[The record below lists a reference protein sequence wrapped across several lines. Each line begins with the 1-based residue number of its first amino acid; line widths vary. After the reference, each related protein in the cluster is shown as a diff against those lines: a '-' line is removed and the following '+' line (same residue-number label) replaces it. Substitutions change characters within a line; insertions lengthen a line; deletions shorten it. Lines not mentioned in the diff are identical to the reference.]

1 MNHRRF
7 PSPLA
12 GLVVTIVLATAG
24 HSLAGQGRDSVSR
37 EDLVSAVERGSGPNV
52 GNPNAPVVMV
62 EFSDYQCRYCRE
74 FWRETYPRI
83 EESYIR
89 TGKVRLVHRHLAILG
104 ASSVQAAQA
113 ASCADD
119 QAKFWQ
125 YHDALFK
132 NTSPFAFTA
141 SRLKQYARDLG
152 LDERAFDTCLD
163 SKKYAQRV
171 EAETI
176 VGRALGAT
184 GTPTFLLNG
193 QLLIGAHPFAT
204 FQQALDA
211 LLSSPPRNRSG
222 QTR

>member
-1 MNHRRF
+1 
-7 PSPLA
+7 
-12 GLVVTIVLATAG
+12 
-24 HSLAGQGRDSVSR
+24 
-37 EDLVSAVERGSGPNV
+37 
-52 GNPNAPVVMV
+52 
-62 EFSDYQCRYCRE
+62 
-74 FWRETYPRI
+74 
-83 EESYIR
+83 
-89 TGKVRLVHRHLAILG
+89 
-104 ASSVQAAQA
+104 
-113 ASCADD
+113 
-119 QAKFWQ
+119 
-125 YHDALFK
+125 DALFK

-163 SKKYAQRV
+163 SRKYAQRV

-211 LLSSPPRNRSG
+211 LLSSPSHNRSG